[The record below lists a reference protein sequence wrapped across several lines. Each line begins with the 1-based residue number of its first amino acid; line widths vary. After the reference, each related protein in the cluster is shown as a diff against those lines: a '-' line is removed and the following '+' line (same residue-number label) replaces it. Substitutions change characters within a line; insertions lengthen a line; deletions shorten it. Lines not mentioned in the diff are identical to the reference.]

1 MSDPKPNPTLNAE
14 GLPLCSED
22 ACALYDGK
30 RCRAIGFRPG
40 TYCEPALVEL
50 VEKAKG
56 AERPQ
61 VSAVPDSMLYVMEI
75 GDEVPMNAFVRMK
88 NAAAALQKSWAEQWK
103 GPGICPSIIVT
114 RPSTRVYPANL
125 PPDVAV
131 LIAEREGLASAN
143 AELGAMLVDLR
154 RSLAEMESVR
164 TEQAEKLR
172 RHLDELAAA
181 RARIEEYEALLLACP
196 MGHHDG
202 KIIWHRSTT
211 EADLVAWVDRVH
223 VEGRAGHAATRER
236 AASVATTI
244 EQAPPDDLLDQTRCP
259 HRRVSMRPSPHGLPE
274 TTCLDCGEP
283 TNP

>member
-1 MSDPKPNPTLNAE
+1 MSGPKPNPTLNAE

-50 VEKAKG
+50 VAKAKG
-56 AERPQ
+56 AAGGP
-61 VSAVPDSMLYVMEI
+61 
-75 GDEVPMNAFVRMK
+75 
-88 NAAAALQKSWAEQWK
+88 KS
-103 GPGICPSIIVT
+103 
-114 RPSTRVYPANL
+114 RRDRL
-125 PPDVAV
+125 
-131 LIAEREGLASAN
+131 LAEREGLACAN
-143 AELGAMLVDLR
+143 AELGATLVDLR
-154 RSLAEMESVR
+154 RSLAELESVR

-202 KIIWHRSTT
+202 KIIWYRSTT

-223 VEGRAGHAATRER
+223 VEGRAGHAATLER
-236 AASVATTI
+236 AASVTTTI

-259 HRRVSMRPSPHGLPE
+259 HRRVSLRPDAHGNPE